1 MVSVSI
7 KIMKVPSINKLTA
20 NMVDVGIITS
30 DQLKEA
36 KEKVEQGGGNLGEVL
51 ISEGYIT
58 EDVFKA
64 FLSKKSDLSY
74 VDLKDYGDIDPK
86 ILNQVPEKIARR
98 RNLIPV
104 DKSNNTLTVA
114 IADPINIFAI
124 DDLRAITGMNIEV
137 VLAVKFEIKKA
148 IDKYYGTGFIEQ
160 IDQKDN
166 KVSSAKQEEDIDTSQ
181 AYSSILSEITA
192 GEEDNIE
199 VVESKVGEG
208 GVQDITKIKRQSEG
222 APVVKMVNF
231 IILNGIKKGASDIH
245 IEPFEKSARIRYRID
260 GVLHTQPAP
269 PKKIFNALIARL
281 KVMASLD
288 VAEKRQP
295 QDGRIKVKLG
305 NREIDLRT
313 SILPSTFGEK
323 AVLRILDSSSLCLDL
338 SQLGF
343 EKRNLTKF
351 DQSIHSPNGIIL
363 VTGPTGSGKTTTLYS
378 ALTTL
383 NQPDVNINTIEDP
396 VEYILQGIIQIQ
408 ANPEVGLD
416 FAAGLRSLLR
426 QDPDIIMV
434 GEIRD
439 KETAEIAVNAAL
451 TGHLVLA
458 TLHTND
464 APSAV
469 TRLDNMGIK
478 PFQISSTVRLAMAQ
492 RLLRTVCPNCKEPYK
507 VDAET
512 LETYGVKKSDMG
524 DKKKVTLYKGDGC
537 SSCSGSGYSG
547 RTGVYE
553 LMEISEDIKVLIN
566 QKDSSADIKRV
577 ARKNGMQ
584 TLREAAL
591 NKVLN
596 GKTTIDEMLRVTA
609 RDAG

>member
-1 MVSVSI
+1 
-7 KIMKVPSINKLTA
+7 MKVPSINKLTD

-86 ILNQVPEKIARR
+86 ILKQVPEKIARR

-148 IDKYYGTGFIEQ
+148 IDKYYGTGFVEQ
-160 IDQKDN
+160 MGQEN
-166 KVSSAKQEEDIDTSQ
+166 SGGQAPSEEDIDTSQ
-181 AYSSILSEITA
+181 AYSSILDEIDA
-192 GEEDNIE
+192 GQENEDDNLE
-199 VVESKVGEG
+199 VMEKQVGEG

-231 IILNGIKKGASDIH
+231 IILNAIKKGASDIH

-269 PKKIFNALIARL
+269 PKKIYNALVARI

-288 VAEKRQP
+288 VAEKRRP
-295 QDGRIKVKLG
+295 QDGRIKVKFG
-305 NREIDLRT
+305 NREVDLRT
-313 SILPSTFGEK
+313 SILPSNFGEK
-323 AVLRILDSSSLCLDL
+323 VVLRVLDSSSLCLDL

-343 EKRNLTKF
+343 EKKDLTKF
-351 DQSIHSPNGIIL
+351 DKSIHSPNGIIL

-396 VEYILQGIIQIQ
+396 VEYVLKGIIQIQ

-469 TRLDNMGIK
+469 TRMDNMGIK
-478 PFQISSTVRLAMAQ
+478 PFQISSTITMAMAQ
-492 RLLRTVCPNCKEPYK
+492 RLLRTVCPNCKQPYK
-507 VDAET
+507 VNAET
-512 LETYGVKKSDMG
+512 LETYGVTREDLEG
-524 DKKKVTLYKGDGC
+524 KKKVTLYKGEGC
-537 SSCSGSGYSG
+537 SHCSGSGYSG

-553 LMEISEDIKVLIN
+553 LMEITEDIQELIN
-566 QKDSSADIKRV
+566 RQASSAEIKKI
-577 ARKNGMQ
+577 ARREGMQ

-591 NKVLN
+591 NKVLE
-596 GKTTIDEMLRVTA
+596 GVTTVDEMLRVTA